1 MKRIYIYVC
10 IISIKI
16 NSRATKTLLFNFFN
30 YQITKETTVSVK
42 KMFKIK
48 HEMHEKNAEKV
59 NIACFVKVW
68 NNILNILFECFYKT
82 YNSIK

>member
-1 MKRIYIYVC
+1 MFALFPSKSTVVPLKRYF
-10 IISIKI
+10 
-16 NSRATKTLLFNFFN
+16 LFFN
-30 YQITKETTVSVK
+30 YQITKETTVPVK

-68 NNILNILFECFYKT
+68 NNILNILLNVLQNIQFY
-82 YNSIK
+82 